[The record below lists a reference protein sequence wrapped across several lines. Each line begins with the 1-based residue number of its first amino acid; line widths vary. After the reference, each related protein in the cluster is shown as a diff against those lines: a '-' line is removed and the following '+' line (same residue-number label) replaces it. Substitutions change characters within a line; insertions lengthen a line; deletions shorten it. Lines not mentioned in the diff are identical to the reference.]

1 MAPTMTTACSLLP
14 AVGYLRRSTDR
25 QEQSIG
31 DQRKAIDRYAQE
43 HGFDILHY
51 YIDDAISGT
60 TSEQRK
66 AFQELMTDAKERDC
80 PFKYVLVYDVKR
92 FGRLDNDE
100 AGHYRFTLRK
110 RGIEIIYT
118 AEAFTGDDTDDLL
131 RPVKQWQAR
140 QESKD
145 LSLVTIRGQLS
156 RVNEGLWNGGTPP
169 YGYDLA
175 YYTSAGMVR
184 TIVRYQPD
192 GTKLLLN
199 AQGEVTSVVEH
210 GESLNNSKADRCKLT
225 PSDPER
231 IETIRNIFTWYTRDG
246 LGFKGIA
253 DRLNAMG
260 ISSPRGGTWSRYHG
274 ADWSMT
280 TIRDILMN
288 PAYVG
293 DMVWNRL
300 SFAKFHKI
308 AGGKAVRRHSIP
320 GGGAE
325 QNREDDWIV
334 IPDAHPALITRD
346 QFELAR
352 VKRED
357 RRKSH
362 SGQSFRVGQG
372 AKSSYL
378 LTGLIQ
384 CDRCGHYWQGY
395 SVNKG
400 KPRKDGSK
408 VKTYYYACNGYV
420 SKGNTVCCRSVIAQE
435 TLENWVLDQIA
446 EIVQRY
452 CHEGGEETLRDMIR
466 QELGATQDE
475 RLTSSSQARETL
487 AARKA
492 EITQMVNNAL
502 STLTDTNRSF
512 LMAHIESLRLE
523 MEDLERQE
531 DELNRQEV
539 RGMEVDTAVESQYAL
554 ATHRIREARKVL
566 LAGTIE
572 EQRLIIRAFLR
583 KIHFDPDTRTG
594 TAEFWLI
601 PGTGNEDPRRN
612 PAGRGRRTDMET
624 ADAAVAADA
633 LTASGTLEIR
643 QIQLAL

>member
-1 MAPTMTTACSLLP
+1 MAPTMTTACGLLP

-100 AGHYRFTLRK
+100 AGHYRFTLRM

-199 AQGEVTSVVEH
+199 AQGEVTSVVGH

-231 IETIRNIFTWYTRDG
+231 VETIRNIFTWYTRDG

-280 TIRDILMN
+280 TIRDILLN

-325 QNREDDWIV
+325 QNREADWIV
-334 IPDAHPALITRD
+334 IPDAHPALITRE
-346 QFELAR
+346 QFDLAR

-420 SKGNTVCCRSVIAQE
+420 SKGNAVCHRSVIAQE
-435 TLENWVLDQIA
+435 ALESWVLDQIDD
-446 EIVQRY
+446 IIQRY
-452 CHEGGEETLRDMIR
+452 VREGGEEELRTMIR
-466 QELGATQDE
+466 QELTVTATREQTE
-475 RLTSSSQARETL
+475 SGLTLEAIATRKQA
-487 AARKA
+487 
-492 EITQMVNNAL
+492 ITQQVNATLRTIDEANREFVNAHL
-502 STLTDTNRSF
+502 TTLREE
-512 LMAHIESLRLE
+512 MAELT
-523 MEDLERQE
+523 RQE
-531 DELNRQEV
+531 EAIHRQAAQHEMLDEA
-539 RGMEVDTAVESQYAL
+539 VDSQYSL
-554 ATHRIREARKVL
+554 ACQRIGMARNVL

-583 KIHFDPDTRTG
+583 RIRFDPDTRTG

-612 PAGRGRRTDMET
+612 PAGRGRRTDLHGDMEHTST
-624 ADAAVAADA
+624 AGDSDCQVVEQRLIAI
-633 LTASGTLEIR
+633 G
-643 QIQLAL
+643 

>member
-1 MAPTMTTACSLLP
+1 MTVATMTARGLLP

-43 HGFDILHY
+43 HGYEVLHY

-60 TSEQRK
+60 STEGRK
-66 AFQELMTDAKERDC
+66 AFQELIEDAKEREC

-100 AGHYRFTLRK
+100 AGYYRFTLRK
-110 RGIEIIYT
+110 RGIEIVYIS
-118 AEAFTGDDTDDLL
+118 EGFNGDDTDDLL

-156 RVNEGLWNGGTPP
+156 RINEGWWNGGTPP

-175 YYTSAGMVR
+175 YYTSAGAIR
-184 TIVRYQPD
+184 AIVRYQPD
-192 GTKLLLN
+192 GSKELLN
-199 AQGEVTSVVEH
+199 AQGEVTSAVER
-210 GESLNNSKADRCKLT
+210 GESLNVSKADRCKLT

-231 IETIRNIFTWYTRDG
+231 VETIRNIFTWYTRDG

-260 ISSPRGGTWSRYHG
+260 ICSPRGGAWSRYHG

-280 TIRDILMN
+280 TIRDILLN
-288 PAYVG
+288 PAYIG
-293 DMVWNRL
+293 DLVWNRL

-308 AGGKAVRRHSIP
+308 ADGKAVRRHGIP
-320 GGGAE
+320 SGGAE

-334 IPDAHPALITRD
+334 IPSAHPALITRE

-352 VKRED
+352 TKRED
-357 RRKSH
+357 RRKTH
-362 SGQSFRVGQG
+362 SGQSYRVGQG
-372 AKSSYL
+372 AKSRYL

-384 CDRCGHYWQGY
+384 CDRCQHYWQGY
-395 SVNKG
+395 AVNKG
-400 KPRKDGSK
+400 KPRKDGTK

-420 SKGNTVCCRSVIAQE
+420 SKGNAVCHRSVISQE
-435 TLENWVLDQIA
+435 TLENWVLDQIDD
-446 EIVQRY
+446 IIQRY
-452 CHEGGEETLRDMIR
+452 LHDGGEEELRGMIR
-466 QELGATQDE
+466 QELAATATRE
-475 RLTSSSQARETL
+475 QAQGGVTL
-487 AARKA
+487 ESIAARKR
-492 EITQMVNNAL
+492 EISQTVSTVLGNISDVNREFVNTHL
-502 STLTDTNRSF
+502 ET
-512 LMAHIESLRLE
+512 LRLE
-523 MEDLERQE
+523 MEELQRQE
-531 DELNRQEV
+531 EAIRRQAAQREMLDEA
-539 RGMEVDTAVESQYAL
+539 VDSQYSL
-554 ATHRIREARKVL
+554 ACQRIRMARNVL

-572 EQRLIIRAFLR
+572 EQRLIVRAFLR

-601 PGTGNEDPRRN
+601 PGAGNEDPRRN
-612 PAGRGRRTDMET
+612 PAGRGRRSDLSQ
-624 ADAAVAADA
+624 ADPSHVTGAAIEMTNVTHRA
-633 LTASGTLEIR
+633 IH
-643 QIQLAL
+643 I

>member
-1 MAPTMTTACSLLP
+1 MATLTMAARGTIP

-31 DQRKAIDRYAQE
+31 DQRKAIDRYALE
-43 HGFDILHY
+43 HGFDVLHY

-66 AFQELMTDAKERDC
+66 AFQELITDAKEREC
-80 PFKYVLVYDVKR
+80 PFTHVLVYDVKR

-100 AGHYRFTLRK
+100 AGYYRFTLRK
-110 RGIEIIYT
+110 RGIEIVYIS
-118 AEAFTGDDTDDLL
+118 EGFNGDDTDDLL

-175 YYTSAGMVR
+175 YYTSAGAVR
-184 TIVRYQPD
+184 AIVRYQPD
-192 GTKLLLN
+192 GTKALLN
-199 AQGEVTSVVEH
+199 AQGEVTSAVER
-210 GESLNNSKADRCKLT
+210 GESLNVSKADRCKLT
-225 PSDPER
+225 PSESAR
-231 IETIRNIFTWYTRDG
+231 VETIRNIFTWYTRDG
-246 LGFKGIA
+246 MGFKGIA
-253 DRLNAMG
+253 DRLNTLG

-274 ADWSMT
+274 ASWSMT
-280 TIRDILMN
+280 TIRDILLN

-308 AGGKAVRRHSIP
+308 AGGKAVRRNGIP

-325 QNREDDWIV
+325 QNLEADWIV
-334 IPDAHPALITRD
+334 IPDAHPALITRE
-346 QFELAR
+346 QFESAKD
-352 VKRED
+352 KREE

-362 SGQSFRVGQG
+362 NGQSFRVGQG

-395 SVNKG
+395 STVKG
-400 KPRKDGSK
+400 KLRKDGTK

-420 SKGNTVCCRSVIAQE
+420 SKGNAVCHRSVIAQE
-435 TLENWVLDQIA
+435 ALENWVLDQIA
-446 EIVQRY
+446 EIIGSYVRD
-452 CHEGGEETLRDMIR
+452 GGENELRAMIR
-466 QELGATQDE
+466 QELSATATREGASGE
-475 RLTSSSQARETL
+475 LTLETI
-487 AARKA
+487 AARKRDISQQVSGVLGSISEA
-492 EITQMVNNAL
+492 NREFVNTHL
-502 STLTDTNRSF
+502 ET
-512 LMAHIESLRLE
+512 LRLE
-523 MEDLERQE
+523 MEELQRQE
-531 DELNRQEV
+531 EAIRRQAAQREMLDEA
-539 RGMEVDTAVESQYAL
+539 VDSQYSL
-554 ATHRIREARKVL
+554 ACQRIGMARNVL

-583 KIHFDPDTRTG
+583 IIHFDPDTRTG

-612 PAGRGRRTDMET
+612 PAGRGRRVDMESMEAGT
-624 ADAAVAADA
+624 ARDTQYAP
-633 LTASGTLEIR
+633 GTTEQRMIN
-643 QIQLAL
+643 LAN

>member
-1 MAPTMTTACSLLP
+1 MTPTMTTACGLLP

-156 RVNEGLWNGGTPP
+156 RVHEGFWNGGTPP

-231 IETIRNIFTWYTRDG
+231 VETIRNIFTWYTRDG

-280 TIRDILMN
+280 TIRDILLN

-334 IPDAHPALITRD
+334 IPDAHPALITRE
-346 QFELAR
+346 QFELAKA
-352 VKRED
+352 KRED

-420 SKGNTVCCRSVIAQE
+420 SKGNAVCHRSVIAQE
-435 TLENWVLDQIA
+435 ALENWVLDQIDD
-446 EIVQRY
+446 IIQRY
-452 CHEGGEETLRDMIR
+452 VREGGEAELRAMIR
-466 QELGATQDE
+466 QELTATA
-475 RLTSSSQARETL
+475 TRETAESGITL
-487 AARKA
+487 ETIAARKQTIAQQVSTTLQTIDEANREFVNAHLTTLREEMA
-492 EITQMVNNAL
+492 E
-502 STLTDTNRSF
+502 LT
-512 LMAHIESLRLE
+512 
-523 MEDLERQE
+523 RQE
-531 DELNRQEV
+531 EAIHRQAAQREMLDEA
-539 RGMEVDTAVESQYAL
+539 VDSQYSL
-554 ATHRIREARKVL
+554 ACQRIGMARNVL

-612 PAGRGRRTDMET
+612 PAGRGRRTDIESMKAGEAT
-624 ADAAVAADA
+624 DLQARGMIE
-633 LTASGTLEIR
+633 LRTASLI
-643 QIQLAL
+643 I

>member
-1 MAPTMTTACSLLP
+1 MVTQTMTAQGTLP

-31 DQRKAIDRYAQE
+31 DQRKAIDRYALE
-43 HGFDILHY
+43 NGFEVLHY

-60 TSEQRK
+60 STEQRK
-66 AFQELMTDAKERDC
+66 AFQELIADAKEREC
-80 PFKYVLVYDVKR
+80 PFTHVLVYDVKR

-100 AGHYRFTLRK
+100 AGFYRFTLRK
-110 RGIEIIYT
+110 SGIEIVYIS
-118 AEAFTGDDTDDLL
+118 EGFNGDDTDDLL

-156 RVNEGLWNGGTPP
+156 RVQEGLWNGGTPP
-169 YGYDLA
+169 FGYDLA
-175 YYTSAGMVR
+175 YYTSTGTIR

-192 GTKLLLN
+192 GTKVLLN
-199 AQGEVTSVVEH
+199 AQGDITDAVER
-210 GESLNNSKADRCKLT
+210 GESLKSSKADRCKLT

-231 IETIRNIFTWYTRDG
+231 VEIVRNIFTWYTRDG

-253 DRLNAMG
+253 DKLNTLG
-260 ISSPRGGTWSRYHG
+260 ISSPRGGTWSRYHS
-274 ADWSMT
+274 AHWSMT
-280 TIRDILMN
+280 TIRDILLN

-293 DMVWNRL
+293 DLVWNRL

-308 AGGKAVRRHSIP
+308 ANGKAVRRNAIP

-325 QNREDDWIV
+325 QNREADWIV
-334 IPDAHPALITRD
+334 IPDAHPALVTREL
-346 QFELAR
+346 FEMAKT
-352 VKRED
+352 KRED

-400 KPRKDGSK
+400 KPRKDGTK
-408 VKTYYYACNGYV
+408 VKTCYYACNGYV
-420 SKGNTVCCRSVIAQE
+420 SKGNSVCHRSVIAQDA
-435 TLENWVLDQIA
+435 LENWVLDQIDD
-446 EIVQRY
+446 IVQRY
-452 CHEGGEETLRDMIR
+452 CHEEGEETLRAMIR
-466 QELGATQDE
+466 EELGAVHNDIATRSDQTLESIVE
-475 RLTSSSQARETL
+475 RKS
-487 AARKA
+487 
-492 EITQMVNNAL
+492 EITRMVNNAL
-502 STLTDTNRSF
+502 STLTDANRTF
-512 LMAHIESLRLE
+512 LSSHIDSLRVE
-523 MEDLERQE
+523 MEDLQHQEEDISRQE
-531 DELNRQEV
+531 TRHEQ
-539 RGMEVDTAVESQYAL
+539 VDLAVESQYSI
-554 ATHRIREARKVL
+554 ATHRLREARKVI

-594 TAEFWLI
+594 TADFWLI
-601 PGTGNEDPRRN
+601 PGAGNEDPRRN
-612 PAGRGRRTDMET
+612 PAGRGRRTDIESLVTGTPDVQMEAGMINKRMINFT
-624 ADAAVAADA
+624 K
-633 LTASGTLEIR
+633 
-643 QIQLAL
+643 

>member
-1 MAPTMTTACSLLP
+1 MTPTMTTACGLLP

-31 DQRKAIDRYAQE
+31 DQRKAIDRYALE
-43 HGFDILHY
+43 HGFEILHY

-60 TSEQRK
+60 STEGRK
-66 AFQELMTDAKERDC
+66 AFQELMTDAKDRDC

-156 RVNEGLWNGGTPP
+156 RVHEGLWNGGTPP

-175 YYTSAGMVR
+175 YYTSAGEIR

-192 GTKLLLN
+192 GTKVLLN
-199 AQGEVTSVVEH
+199 AQGEVTSAVER
-210 GESLNNSKADRCKLT
+210 GESLNVSKADRCKLT

-231 IETIRNIFTWYTRDG
+231 VDVIRNIFTWYTRDG

-253 DRLNAMG
+253 DRLNALG

-280 TIRDILMN
+280 TIRDILLN

-325 QNREDDWIV
+325 QNGEADWIV
-334 IPDAHPALITRD
+334 IPDAHPALITRE
-346 QFELAR
+346 QFELAKA
-352 VKRED
+352 KRED

-420 SKGNTVCCRSVIAQE
+420 SKGNAVCHRSVIAQE
-435 TLENWVLDQIA
+435 ALENWVLDQIDD
-446 EIVQRY
+446 IIQRY
-452 CHEGGEETLRDMIR
+452 VREGGETELRALIR
-466 QELGATQDE
+466 QELTATA
-475 RLTSSSQARETL
+475 TRESTESGITL
-487 AARKA
+487 ETIAARKQTIA
-492 EITQMVNNAL
+492 QQV
-502 STLTDTNRSF
+502 STTLQSIDEANREFINTHLTT
-512 LMAHIESLRLE
+512 LREE
-523 MEDLERQE
+523 MEELTRQE
-531 DELNRQEV
+531 DAIRRQAAQRE
-539 RGMEVDTAVESQYAL
+539 MLDEAVESQYSL
-554 ATHRIREARKVL
+554 ACQRIGMARNVL

-601 PGTGNEDPRRN
+601 PGAGNEDPRRN
-612 PAGRGRRTDMET
+612 PAGRGRRTDRDT
-624 ADAAVAADA
+624 ADAAVAADV
-633 LTASGTLEIR
+633 LIASGTLEKR
-643 QIQLAL
+643 QMQLTL